1 MLEHWIWLARRSGM
15 SEYARTRLVRHFS
28 SAERVYEAGEAALK
42 EVEDLSPEAVKSLLD
57 KDLTRE
63 QEILSVCMEKGI
75 RVLCLESPGYP
86 ARLKGIFDPPVV
98 LYALGEL
105 PDVDANA
112 VIGVVGT
119 RKASAYGASAAWQ
132 MGYELGAGGGIVVS
146 GLAEGV
152 DGMAMTGALAAGA
165 PVIGVLGCGIDLVYP
180 KSNAELFAET
190 RRRGCI
196 LSEYPPGMPGAKWT
210 YPRRNRIISGLS
222 RGVVI
227 VEAPEGS
234 GSLYTA
240 NHALDQGRDVF
251 VLPGNVDMPGFQGS
265 NRLLKEGA
273 SAVSCGWDVLEVYQ
287 GQYPGRIHRPAPPR
301 CAPPQTIAAE
311 KPRRPKKEAPKKA
324 ADKKDIDKTPVGE
337 YSDRADVLAGLS
349 PEEQA
354 IVRCLMP
361 GERPVD
367 EVIAESGIPTGKVLA
382 LMTLLEVKGILL
394 RRPGKRAALKSQQ

>member
-1 MLEHWIWLARRSGM
+1 M
-15 SEYARTRLVRHFS
+15 
-28 SAERVYEAGEAALK
+28 
-42 EVEDLSPEAVKSLLD
+42 
-57 KDLTRE
+57 
-63 QEILSVCMEKGI
+63 
-75 RVLCLESPGYP
+75 
-86 ARLKGIFDPPVV
+86 
-98 LYALGEL
+98 
-105 PDVDANA
+105 
-112 VIGVVGT
+112 
-119 RKASAYGASAAWQ
+119 
-132 MGYELGAGGGIVVS
+132 
-146 GLAEGV
+146 
-152 DGMAMTGALAAGA
+152 
-165 PVIGVLGCGIDLVYP
+165 IGVLGCGIDLVYP

-196 LSEYPPGMPGAKWT
+196 LSEYPPGMPGAKWS

-273 SAVSCGWDVLEVYQ
+273 AAVSCGWDVLEIYQ